1 MSFLGPLIGA
11 LGSLGGSLF
20 GANAAEAGGRM
31 SARATLKANRKN
43 IKYQKLFAQKGIQW
57 RAADARKAGIHP
69 LAALGAQ
76 TVSFSPSV
84 LGATQAGEGVAQA
97 GNIMG
102 QGLARAA
109 SAFGDTDDRNEQ
121 YIKQLQALQLE
132 NANLNNQKL
141 SSELRLMNQPGTPPA
156 APSSNDRYTVPGQG
170 HEVNLTPSTYVMPGG
185 GRNVDPGF
193 MNDTARVNTG
203 GNTQAIVPGKDIKQA
218 VEDTFVPE
226 MQMAARHNIEATV
239 NPRAAWVGKLQPYE
253 DVSYNP
259 ITGQLTKFDGRRR
272 TGVLSGKYGEYDFN
286 SVRGAEE
293 AYRRRVH
300 FQRNAY

>member
-76 TVSFSPSV
+76 TTSFSPSV

-102 QGLARAA
+102 QGLSRAA
-109 SAFGDTDDRNEQ
+109 AAFGDIDDRNAAYTQ
-121 YIKQLQALQLE
+121 KLQALQLE
-132 NANLNNQKL
+132 NAQLNNTKL
-141 SSELRLMNQPGTPPA
+141 ASEIAMINQPGSPPA
-156 APSSNDRYTVPGQG
+156 SPGGRYVIPGQNVG
-170 HEVNLTPSTYVMPGG
+170 VRPNSTPDIVDNPLKRVVLDRDADY
-185 GRNVDPGF
+185 RNPGF
-193 MNDTARVNTG
+193 VADQHFSRSKDGYPVTMSTDFQERAEDDMGAMLSWNIRNRLLQNFQLNMSPPHEA
-203 GNTQAIVPGKDIKQA
+203 PEGKHWK
-218 VEDTFVPE
+218 
-226 MQMAARHNIEATV
+226 
-239 NPRAAWVGKLQPYE
+239 
-253 DVSYNP
+253 YNP
-259 ITGQLTKFDGRRR
+259 ITQEYQLWDNRYSLKETMRDQLGQRRNYKDSF
-272 TGVLSGKYGEYDFN
+272 L
-286 SVRGAEE
+286 
-293 AYRRRVH
+293 
-300 FQRNAY
+300 FQ